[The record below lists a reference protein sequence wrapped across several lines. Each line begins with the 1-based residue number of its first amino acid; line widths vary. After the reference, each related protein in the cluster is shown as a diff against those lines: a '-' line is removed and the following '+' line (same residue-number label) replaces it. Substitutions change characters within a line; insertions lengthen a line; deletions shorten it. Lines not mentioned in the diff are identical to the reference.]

1 LECEASREAK
11 DALERARLPSGLT
24 PEEAVR
30 TMSPGINAGM
40 EPEDVVEALANGEL
54 RP

>member
-1 LECEASREAK
+1 LQ
-11 DALERARLPSGLT
+11 SGLT
-24 PEEAVR
+24 PEKAVLATSR
-30 TMSPGINAGM
+30 GINARM